1 MILWIKTAHL
11 LFVIAWMAGV
21 FYLPRILVHYIEGKE
36 EGEDIKRLVIMADR
50 LSSFTIVM
58 SSLALITGGSLW
70 LIYGIAG
77 GWLHAKL
84 VFVGLLVCYQVQ
96 TFLYVKKMKA
106 NDLIKTSFYLR
117 IYNEAALICLIP
129 ILILVELKP
138 F

>member
-50 LSSFTIVM
+50 LSSFTIIM

>member
-50 LSSFTIVM
+50 LNSFTIIM

>member
-21 FYLPRILVHYIEGKE
+21 FYTPRILVHYIEGKE

-50 LSSFTIVM
+50 LSNFTIIM
-58 SSLALITGGSLW
+58 SSLALITGGTLW

-77 GWLHAKL
+77 GWLYAKL

-96 TFLYVKKMKA
+96 TFLYVKEMKA
-106 NDLIKTSFYLR
+106 NNLIKTSIYLR